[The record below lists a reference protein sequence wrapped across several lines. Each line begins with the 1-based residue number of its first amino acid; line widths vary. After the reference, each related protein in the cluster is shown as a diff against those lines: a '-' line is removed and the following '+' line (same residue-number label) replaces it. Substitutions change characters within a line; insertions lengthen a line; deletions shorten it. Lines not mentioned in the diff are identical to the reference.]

1 MTTSFIAVPHL
12 EHERGLALGFVALSH
27 APCVR
32 SVRHV
37 LLDANAHCVAWFG
50 ADARNPRPGRRHCG
64 RSWSWKYLARSA
76 LEHLPY
82 VQGSLALGSEAQR
95 SWVMAERNISRVI
108 KGVTLRGT
116 YSVKDGIVTVRTP
129 LGSKFSQVGRRSK
142 PGSVAYILL
151 GELFYDV
158 SSDAPEQPQ

>member
-1 MTTSFIAVPHL
+1 
-12 EHERGLALGFVALSH
+12 
-27 APCVR
+27 
-32 SVRHV
+32 
-37 LLDANAHCVAWFG
+37 
-50 ADARNPRPGRRHCG
+50 
-64 RSWSWKYLARSA
+64 
-76 LEHLPY
+76 
-82 VQGSLALGSEAQR
+82 
-95 SWVMAERNISRVI
+95 MAERNVSRVI
-108 KGVTLRGT
+108 NGVTLRGT

>member
-1 MTTSFIAVPHL
+1 
-12 EHERGLALGFVALSH
+12 
-27 APCVR
+27 
-32 SVRHV
+32 
-37 LLDANAHCVAWFG
+37 
-50 ADARNPRPGRRHCG
+50 
-64 RSWSWKYLARSA
+64 
-76 LEHLPY
+76 
-82 VQGSLALGSEAQR
+82 
-95 SWVMAERNISRVI
+95 MAERNISRVI

-129 LGSKFSQVGRRSK
+129 LGSKSSQVGRHSK